1 MTDDIL
7 QCYHIEFLKIITFR
21 FEIYIKIKIGMSIL
35 YDILLIHLLNQT
47 AMYNLINLEIFHCI
61 N

>member
-35 YDILLIHLLNQT
+35 YDILLIYLLNQT
-47 AMYNLINLEIFHCI
+47 AMYSLINLEIFQCI
-61 N
+61 S